1 MSDILLDNTTHDIT
15 IIEGNLFLTD
25 GIQAKRQ
32 HVKQR
37 LQFFAA
43 EWFLDNSK
51 GIPYIQQVLVK
62 NPNPVIIDSL
72 LKNTIITTPGF
83 RQLDQFELDLQPD
96 TRVLTLTFQAQTE
109 DGPVLFSEEIP

>member
-1 MSDILLDNTTHDIT
+1 MSDILLDNATHDVS
-15 IIEGNLFLTD
+15 IIEGNMFLTT

-37 LQFFAA
+37 LLFFAG
-43 EWFLDNSK
+43 EWFLDDSI
-51 GIPYIQQVLVK
+51 GIPYIQQVMVK

-83 RQLDQFELDLQPD
+83 RQLDQFELDLEPD

-109 DGPVLFSEEIP
+109 DGPVIFSEIIP